1 LTKTDTTI
9 VMTGLNFH
17 TADYTATASYLGFD
31 ATSVVI
37 DSAEQATATFEGGVP
52 ITT

>member
-1 LTKTDTTI
+1 
-9 VMTGLNFH
+9 MTGDNLY
-17 TADYTATASYLGFD
+17 TADYTATASYLGFE

-37 DSAEQATATFEGGVP
+37 DSATQATATFEGGVP